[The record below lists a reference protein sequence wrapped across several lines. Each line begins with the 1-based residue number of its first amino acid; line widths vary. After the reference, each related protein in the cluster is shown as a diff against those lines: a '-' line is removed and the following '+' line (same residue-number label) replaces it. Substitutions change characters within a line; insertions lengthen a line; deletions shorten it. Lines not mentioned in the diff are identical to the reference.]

1 MRTSTPS
8 RLQWPW
14 RWLLALSILIIL
26 AGALTIV
33 TPRLEGLDAHVLV
46 AGLLL
51 LVSALHLAFAW
62 PFRPTPAVL
71 WQALLSVA
79 YGAIGLYLL
88 GRSDLSA
95 DSIRLPV
102 TAYLLIDGLLE
113 WGLLSRVGDQAARPW
128 LLVDAIVTIAIAAM
142 IGSAWPSREGWAMA
156 ALIGINIFLGGLTRL
171 VVSLSLRP
179 ASPE

>member
-1 MRTSTPS
+1 MRAAGFETPSCSVAPAISRRTGLTCPDFRIRSFHAMRTSTPS

-102 TAYLLIDGLLE
+102 TA
-113 WGLLSRVGDQAARPW
+113 
-128 LLVDAIVTIAIAAM
+128 
-142 IGSAWPSREGWAMA
+142 
-156 ALIGINIFLGGLTRL
+156 
-171 VVSLSLRP
+171 
-179 ASPE
+179 